1 MITRGRG
8 AVCGAGESMG
18 RKGLGSM
25 ERKVGYSEPPPL
37 PVSGQGLLLFKLW
50 FLFTQNGYGSLVSE
64 TCRGTIRQTGIRARA
79 RARGYGAWVVP
90 VLAAKPYAMWCCGVT
105 GMSQML

>member
-8 AVCGAGESMG
+8 PVCVAVESMG

-25 ERKVGYSEPPPL
+25 ERKVGYTEPPSL

-50 FLFTQNGYGSLVSE
+50 FLFTQNG
-64 TCRGTIRQTGIRARA
+64 
-79 RARGYGAWVVP
+79 
-90 VLAAKPYAMWCCGVT
+90 
-105 GMSQML
+105 